1 MCVDQS
7 PRSYF
12 RTLLFAEVC
21 YEPLR
26 SSVYYRLRCRSLWF
40 LMAMKFL
47 SSAEKLA
54 NGVRFESLSFTIFEM
69 RLIEVLS
76 PIDC

>member
-1 MCVDQS
+1 
-7 PRSYF
+7 
-12 RTLLFAEVC
+12 
-21 YEPLR
+21 
-26 SSVYYRLRCRSLWF
+26 
-40 LMAMKFL
+40 MAMKFL